1 MAIADTRTRPS
12 GGSSRLDT
20 SVEAS
25 KLVSYYEAPLR
36 KRAGH
41 DSVPHGTSGMNS
53 VAAARQSSLL
63 VGVRSV
69 RMTGF
74 CFVVG
79 VTDLC
84 FPEVTDL
91 CLAAIDEVENTHN
104 EPDARK
110 QSVAAM

>member
-1 MAIADTRTRPS
+1 
-12 GGSSRLDT
+12 
-20 SVEAS
+20 
-25 KLVSYYEAPLR
+25 
-36 KRAGH
+36 
-41 DSVPHGTSGMNS
+41 
-53 VAAARQSSLL
+53 LL